1 MSEREEE
8 SDKGNNGSRTILK
21 LGNLGRG
28 LWSLSS
34 STSFTHFKIFIK
46 QFIHREI
53 SGSHG
58 GEYEDD
64 SLLEY
69 TAV

>member
-28 LWSLSS
+28 S